1 MLSIVTRIRSRIT
14 SSSAPFPGPPL
25 LLSLS
30 MASSS
35 GTRRQADASCGS
47 TRRILTPFLLFYQ
60 LRDTTAVSTIRT
72 DIRTL
77 LEVAEDQLLRRHF
90 LFIPEEKTKYYVEPE

>member
-35 GTRRQADASCGS
+35 GTRRQTGASCGS

-60 LRDTTAVSTIRT
+60 LRDTTLKEPPGSLAVGDHLGSDFSKLQRVGQRH
-72 DIRTL
+72 DLRAKTL
-77 LEVAEDQLLRRHF
+77 AEA
-90 LFIPEEKTKYYVEPE
+90 